1 MAELLSVR
9 MDEEL
14 TARLDVL
21 TASWG
26 ASRSE
31 VVRRAVLLAPSS
43 LPSSSASSSVPELR
57 RVDLVVP
64 VRPESIEWLDELARV
79 CHWTRDQAARQAL
92 SEGRRVLTL
101 KLARKPTGGGR
112 PTPDL
117 RVVPEDRLTAGA
129 PTAEDAP
136 TPA

>member
-43 LPSSSASSSVPELR
+43 MPSSSASSSVPELR

-79 CHWTRDQAARQAL
+79 CPWT
-92 SEGRRVLTL
+92 G
-101 KLARKPTGGGR
+101 
-112 PTPDL
+112 
-117 RVVPEDRLTAGA
+117 
-129 PTAEDAP
+129 
-136 TPA
+136 